1 MKNRLIL
8 FIYIIINLCTIS
20 VVKAGDYHLLPQ
32 PQKFTPSHLNFQ
44 VNKVQLSTPV
54 LQQEWETLISE
65 MGGTVSPKAT
75 GTIEVKLLPTLPEIP
90 MNQDEAYRLSITKKR
105 IIVEAVTE
113 RGVYWAMQT
122 LRQLAEKGIQKRI
135 FKELRSSTGLLS
147 GFADLCRMLE
157 EATFHWMNLS
167 VKSPRL
173 PNSKSM
179 FSLAFDRE
187 SILASG
193 K

>member
-54 LQQEWETLISE
+54 LQQEWE
-65 MGGTVSPKAT
+65 
-75 GTIEVKLLPTLPEIP
+75 LPTLPEIP

-122 LRQLAEKGIQKRI
+122 LRQLAEKR
-135 FKELRSSTGLLS
+135 
-147 GFADLCRMLE
+147 
-157 EATFHWMNLS
+157 N
-167 VKSPRL
+167 
-173 PNSKSM
+173 
-179 FSLAFDRE
+179 
-187 SILASG
+187 
-193 K
+193 

>member
-1 MKNRLIL
+1 
-8 FIYIIINLCTIS
+8 
-20 VVKAGDYHLLPQ
+20 
-32 PQKFTPSHLNFQ
+32 
-44 VNKVQLSTPV
+44 
-54 LQQEWETLISE
+54 
-65 MGGTVSPKAT
+65 
-75 GTIEVKLLPTLPEIP
+75 

-122 LRQLAEKGIQKRI
+122 LRQLAEKRNSKTHIQGAEIIDWPAFRGSRI
-135 FKELRSSTGLLS
+135 
-147 GFADLCRMLE
+147 LCRMLE

-173 PNSKSM
+173 PNSKINVFHWHLTENQSWR
-179 FSLAFDRE
+179 LE
-187 SILASG
+187 

>member
-122 LRQLAEKGIQKRI
+122 LRQLAEKR
-135 FKELRSSTGLLS
+135 
-147 GFADLCRMLE
+147 
-157 EATFHWMNLS
+157 
-167 VKSPRL
+167 
-173 PNSKSM
+173 NSKTHIQGAEIIDWPAFRVRGFMQDVGRSYI
-179 FSLAFDRE
+179 SLDELAFDRE

>member
-122 LRQLAEKGIQKRI
+122 LRQLEKKGIQKRI
-135 FKELRSSTGLLS
+135 FKELRSSTGLLF

-179 FSLAFDRE
+179 FFTG
-187 SILASG
+187 I
-193 K
+193 

>member
-65 MGGTVSPKAT
+65 QQSGWKGKENVKASQKGAET
-75 GTIEVKLLPTLPEIP
+75 GKPRFFAIVQRS
-90 MNQDEAYRLSITKKR
+90 NVRLQHSQGKK
-105 IIVEAVTE
+105 T
-113 RGVYWAMQT
+113 
-122 LRQLAEKGIQKRI
+122 
-135 FKELRSSTGLLS
+135 
-147 GFADLCRMLE
+147 
-157 EATFHWMNLS
+157 
-167 VKSPRL
+167 
-173 PNSKSM
+173 
-179 FSLAFDRE
+179 
-187 SILASG
+187 
-193 K
+193 